1 MHKKSVLRIAITALA
16 VSTVV
21 VLGAFLAHAVELEI
35 NIPVREPNLSDVP
48 ARPLVTLENSS
59 EEEPEGETLPA
70 SYCMRDEYIVYA
82 QNQDKHGL
90 CWNFAS
96 TMSASTTL
104 MRATGEY
111 YDFSELWNG
120 ITTYTYLDYYDK
132 FGDGGNFS
140 YQDEAMRKG
149 GLMLEVDLPYQ
160 DSYTVSNENIADYYS
175 FFSKD
180 ANLDVASTLKNVS
193 YSRKNL
199 DKIKEHIYNHGSL
212 YLVFSFKQGYVAD
225 GDFASYLPPNQSNRP
240 STHAVSV
247 IGWDDNYEKEIYL
260 NGSDTPTV
268 FKGAFIILNSFTED
282 SGIDGLS
289 FVFYDDTNVHSTLEG
304 YVYERD
310 TEREL
315 YFYDHIEEGY
325 EYPISVIGKYC
336 GDFAATSG
344 VSKQKNIFYDDV
356 SLEYSYEISEGA
368 SISGI
373 DIFLGDQNV
382 TKDFAVTVKSD
393 EKRFSITKEHA
404 DYGQYKVLVS
414 YTNGEET
421 GTYLNNFFVT
431 HGLVGEEIELDTDKN
446 DFTFNT
452 GRDLEY
458 YSFTFPEKNYVIY
471 TGKTSGSLFFRSRR
485 QSVYSEQNMSLPT
498 LSYEI
503 VDGKCVST
511 YSLISEAGYTLDYH
525 FTFEYCEDTA
535 LRPITVYYDLGGGVN
550 DERNYRRELAGEH
563 TDIVL
568 YAPTREGY
576 TFDGWYL
583 DYGNGSKKLEQN
595 GDEYYVAWEDI
606 CHMGSSPTLYASSY
620 YQKYYNNSG
629 TVFLYA
635 HWKEDTYCNVTLAIS
650 GEGTSTVGE
659 SVSVKKG
666 ETVRYFFKPEKSH
679 CLSALRVNGTD
690 LSVRELAQV
699 VHCGLVIEAD
709 ADTDIEAS
717 FSSGALL
724 SIDVGENIKS
734 AYLSV
739 TVDGVE
745 RKFYDGD
752 CVPGELLSE
761 NSVNYFDLI
770 VLPYDDTET
779 DTYIPSD
786 VSSYTALEKGVFQK
800 RVYIYRS
807 SSIKEISVS
816 GALPKQKASV
826 SVSYTANAI
835 VKQHYISHD
844 KNATSGNTFS
854 ETFVT
859 GDVAYVF
866 ILVPGDDV
874 QYYYTVPLGFVSV
887 GGGWYRKSY
896 CITANAESMTI
907 SQISVGKYWQYYTVT
922 WNNYDGTYITEEE
935 YCYNDLP
942 AYRYENED
950 GYLEYPTRAEDEYY
964 TYVFA
969 GWDKEIAYVVGDI
982 TYTAVFLPVPK
993 QYTVSVTEAV
1003 GGSIIAPSEDGSI
1016 NCHDKHTYLFLP
1028 DDGYDIKDVKINGV
1042 SVGAVSSYT
1051 FTDVCSDQTVSV
1063 EFEKKTFKIGIS
1075 IEGEGSVSADQT
1087 LDLVPFGDS
1096 RTLTV
1101 TADSGWQVLYVF
1113 LDGERV
1119 FLDHGM
1125 LTVARVTQDIN
1136 VSVVFE
1142 ALTKPTPDEDE
1153 TEKDESREDESLESE
1168 SVESED
1174 PESESREDESLDGE
1188 GAESDSAEWETQSSE
1203 STERDTQESD
1213 TQGAIV
1219 GDGKD
1224 GDGKDTSVYVI
1235 LTAVSSAIAL
1245 ISVSCL
1251 ALVSVRMKR
1260 SSRSGK
1266 QQ

>member
-1 MHKKSVLRIAITALA
+1 MNKKTILRAAIAILT
-16 VSTVV
+16 VSAFLVM
-21 VLGAFLAHAVELEI
+21 GAFLAHAVDFEVK
-35 NIPVREPNLSDVP
+35 IPVKEPSVSVLPRPSVTAELP
-48 ARPLVTLENSS
+48 AG
-59 EEEPEGETLPA
+59 EESEGETLPS

-104 MRATGEY
+104 MKATGEY
-111 YDFSELWNG
+111 YDFSEMWNG

-160 DSYTVSNENIADYYS
+160 ESYTVSNENAADYYN
-175 FFSKD
+175 FFSRH
-180 ANLDVASTLKNVS
+180 ANDDLASTLKAVS
-193 YSRKNL
+193 YSRKDLN
-199 DKIKEHIYNHGSL
+199 KIKEHIYRYGSL
-212 YLVFSFKQGYVAD
+212 YMVFSFKQGYVAD
-225 GDFASYLPPNQSNRP
+225 GDFASYLPPNQRNRP

-289 FVFYDDTNVHSTLEG
+289 FVFYDDTNVHSTLKG

-310 TEREL
+310 AEREL

-344 VSKQKNIFYDDV
+344 VSKQKNIFYDNV

-373 DIFLGDQNV
+373 EIFLGDQNV

-431 HGLVGEEIELDTDKN
+431 HGMVGEEIELDTDQN
-446 DFTFNT
+446 DFAFNT

-471 TGKTSGSLFFRSRR
+471 TGKTSGSLSFRSRR

-498 LSYEI
+498 LFCEI

-525 FTFEYCEDTA
+525 FTFEYCEDTS

-576 TFDGWYL
+576 AFDGWYL

-635 HWKEDTYCNVTLAIS
+635 HWKEDTYCNVMLAIS

-666 ETVRYFFKPEKSH
+666 ETVRYFFKPEKGH
-679 CLSALRVNGTD
+679 CLSALSVNGTD
-690 LSVRELAQV
+690 LTVRELAQV
-699 VHCGLVIEAD
+699 VNGGLAIKAD
-709 ADTDIEAS
+709 ADASIEAS

-724 SIDVGENIKS
+724 SIEAGENIKS

-761 NSVNYFDLI
+761 KSVNYFDLI

-779 DTYIPSD
+779 ETYIPSD
-786 VSSYTALEKGVFQK
+786 VTGYTPLEKGVFQK
-800 RVYIYRS
+800 RVYIYKS
-807 SSIKEISVS
+807 SSIKEISVA
-816 GALPKQKASV
+816 GAVPKQKESV
-826 SVSYTANAI
+826 TVSYTANTI

-844 KNATSGNTFS
+844 KNATSGNAFS

-896 CITANAESMTI
+896 CVTANAESMAI
-907 SQISVGKYWQYYTVT
+907 GQISVGKYWQYYTVT

-935 YCYNDLP
+935 YTYGDLP

-969 GWDKEIAYVVGDI
+969 GWDKEIACVVGDI

-1016 NCHDKHTYLFLP
+1016 HCNDRHTYLFVP
-1028 DDGYDIKDVKINGV
+1028 DEGYEVKDVKINGV

-1051 FTDVCSDQTVSV
+1051 FTDVCSDQTLSV
-1063 EFEKKTFKIGIS
+1063 EFEKKTFEVGIS

-1101 TADSGWQVLYVF
+1101 TANSGWQVRYVF

-1119 FLDHGM
+1119 FLDHGT
-1125 LTVARVTQDIN
+1125 LTVACVTQDIN

-1142 ALTKPTPDEDE
+1142 ELPELSPDEDE
-1153 TEKDESREDESLESE
+1153 SKENESEENESPESESAESESKEDESLESE
-1168 SVESED
+1168 GA
-1174 PESESREDESLDGE
+1174 ESESESK
-1188 GAESDSAEWETQSSE
+1188 
-1203 STERDTQESD
+1203 ERDTQESD
-1213 TQGAIV
+1213 TQAVIIGS
-1219 GDGKD
+1219 GNS
-1224 GDGKDTSVYVI
+1224 GDGKDTGVYII
-1235 LTAVSSAIAL
+1235 LTVASSVIAL

-1251 ALVSVRMKR
+1251 ALMSVRMKK

-1266 QQ
+1266 QR